1 MEGCNTRS
9 KFTDIAFLV
18 FGRFRERYITPG
30 WDEPAGLRNA
40 SASDEAETLYPLLD
54 RCRVGAESLQDRDR
68 IVPSMVEDPG
78 LANVG
83 NLGPQWH
90 LIGTL
95 AKGYTELGLPLLIP
109 PSSELEA
116 GLQPISTE
124 SSICFR

>member
-1 MEGCNTRS
+1 MEGCHTRS

-18 FGRFRERYITPG
+18 FGRFRERYVTPG

-40 SASDEAETLYPLLD
+40 SASDEVETLYPLLGK
-54 RCRVGAESLQDRDR
+54 CRAGAESLQDRDR
-68 IVPSMVEDPG
+68 IILSIVEDPG

-83 NLGPQWH
+83 NLGLQRH

-95 AKGYTELGLPLLIP
+95 VKGRTKLSLLLLIP

-116 GLQPISTE
+116 GLQPSTE
-124 SSICFR
+124 SSICFC